1 MPRSD
6 IHILAVAPYESMRA
20 AMERAAEAYPEIRLR
35 VRTGDLEEGVE
46 AVRGAGPDNFDC
58 IISRGGTAQLIRRI
72 TDVPVVEI
80 PLSVYDVLRAIKLA
94 ENYTDLYAIVGFP
107 NITETAHIL
116 CDLLQSNVD
125 ILTVHSTREAVSTLS
140 RLARGGYRMVVCD
153 MVTHTA
159 ARQMGLDAFLITSGE
174 ESLRAALEQA
184 LTVSAGF
191 RRMRE
196 ENVFLRGAQGER
208 EKTVVLDEQGGLYF
222 SAPAEPSPEALEML
236 RQRLPAMRDG
246 GSPRFYHNEQ
256 GVLYAVSAQAVSIG
270 QRQYYQFRY
279 MEEKIPLRSGR
290 SGIRSYNK
298 SECEHLLQDGIYG
311 LRGFLGELDAAVD
324 AAAATR
330 QPVMII
336 GEPGTGKDQLA
347 RTLYLRGPLRDKP
360 FVVLDCA
367 AMNDKS
373 WNFLLDHYSSPLNGS
388 GNTISFR
395 HMEAMSDARWREL
408 LSAIWETGLSRRVR
422 LLFAI
427 TCPEG
432 RALPPQ
438 CHELVSSLGCITF
451 RLPALRER
459 SDEITS
465 LASLYLANLNLEMG
479 RQISGFDDRA
489 MERLRA
495 YPWPQ
500 NYAQLDRVLRELVLR
515 TTGQYIQGAAVAE
528 ALRRERGLMED
539 SLPAALPLE
548 GRTLEQITTDVI
560 LQTVAA
566 HGGNRTAAARQLG
579 ISRSTLW
586 RYLTRAEEME

>member
-6 IHILAVAPYESMRA
+6 INILAVAPYESMKA
-20 AMERAAEAYPEIRLR
+20 AMERVAEAYPEIRLE
-35 VRTGDLEEGVE
+35 VYTGDLEEGVE
-46 AVRGAGPDNFDC
+46 AVRSAGPDNFDC

-107 NITETAHIL
+107 NITGTAHIL
-116 CDLLQSNVD
+116 CDLLRSNVD
-125 ILTVHSTREAVSTLS
+125 ILTVHDAREVASTLS
-140 RLARGGYRMVVCD
+140 RLVQGGYRMVVCD
-153 MVTHTA
+153 MATHTA

-174 ESLRAALEQA
+174 ESLREALEQA

-191 RRMRE
+191 RRLRE
-196 ENVFLRGAQGER
+196 ENLFLRGALQET
-208 EKTVVLDEQGGLYF
+208 EKTVVLDGQGALYF
-222 SAPAEPSPEALEML
+222 SAPTEPAAEALKVL
-236 RQRLPAMRDG
+236 RQRLPALQE
-246 GSPRFYHNEQ
+246 GSAQRFYHNEQ
-256 GVLYAVSAQAVSIG
+256 GTLYGVSAQAVTIG
-270 QRQYYQFRY
+270 QRKYYQFRY
-279 MEEKIPLRSGR
+279 VEEKIPLRSGR
-290 SGIRSYNK
+290 NGIRSYNK
-298 SECEHLLQDGIYG
+298 SECIHLLQGGIYG
-311 LRGFLGELDAAVD
+311 LRGLLGEQEAAVD
-324 AAAATR
+324 TAAATR

-347 RTLYLRGPLRDKP
+347 RILYLRGPLRDKP

-395 HMEAMSDARWREL
+395 HMEALSDARWREL
-408 LSAIWETGLSRRVR
+408 LAAIWETGLARRVR

-451 RLPALRER
+451 RLPALRDR

-465 LASLYLANLNLEMG
+465 LASLYLASLNLETG
-479 RQISGFDDRA
+479 KQISGFDDRA
-489 MERLRA
+489 MERLRS
-495 YPWPQ
+495 YRWPQ
-500 NYAQLDRVLRELVLR
+500 NYAQLDRVLRDLVLH
-515 TTGQYIQGAAVAE
+515 TTGQYIHGAAVAD
-528 ALRRERGLMED
+528 ALQRERGLLENTA
-539 SLPAALPLE
+539 PAALAVE
-548 GRTLEQITTDVI
+548 GRTLEQITTDAI
-560 LQTVAA
+560 LQAIAA

-586 RYLTRAEEME
+586 RYLARTEDMK